1 MDNAEPKNKRKI
13 RAPERYRPDGSYYTG
28 PKDPKKYYNN
38 YYHTKGAVEEACI
51 FCGKSVRRAY
61 MYRHLH
67 TRACEIDR
75 EGFLKI
81 MTADM
86 EQGIVLPELGE
97 ESPIHVR
104 DASDE

>member
-1 MDNAEPKNKRKI
+1 MDNTDQKTKRKI

-28 PKDPKKYYNN
+28 PKDPKKYFNN

-81 MTADM
+81 MTAEIDTPA
-86 EQGIVLPELGE
+86 LPELGE

>member
-1 MDNAEPKNKRKI
+1 
-13 RAPERYRPDGSYYTG
+13 
-28 PKDPKKYYNN
+28 
-38 YYHTKGAVEEACI
+38 
-51 FCGKSVRRAY
+51 

-81 MTADM
+81 MTADLDTPA
-86 EQGIVLPELGE
+86 LPELGE

>member
-1 MDNAEPKNKRKI
+1 MAVITQDQKTRQ
-13 RAPERYRPDGSYYTG
+13 
-28 PKDPKKYYNN
+28 KYFNN
-38 YYHTKGAVEEACI
+38 YYHTKGAVEEACV

-81 MTADM
+81 MTADLDTPA
-86 EQGIVLPELGE
+86 LPELGE

>member
-28 PKDPKKYYNN
+28 PKDPNKYYNN
-38 YYHTKGAVEEACI
+38 YYHTKGAVEQACI

-61 MYRHLH
+61 MYQHLH
-67 TRACEIDR
+67 TRACETDR
-75 EGFLKI
+75 IHLLKV
-81 MTADM
+81 MADM
-86 EQGIVLPELGE
+86 EESIALPELGE